1 MHACCSFV
9 RKEKI
14 ACTSAYPAGLFIE
27 KSLLPS
33 FYSFFC
39 VNQSVRLSSFAHM
52 ENQHDT
58 NSYPSATSHPMQL
71 ATSLLNEGDTKPV
84 DCAPKDGEKVKPL
97 TSVPS
102 GKDEMKPAA
111 MPCLECHQVAGTMK
125 DPVINWLTNMGTY
138 VCSGCGETR
147 VLFEPPS
154 NESSPSNSEN
164 KCSDDEEHGSDS
176 DAIH

>member
-1 MHACCSFV
+1 MHILQGF
-9 RKEKI
+9 R
-14 ACTSAYPAGLFIE
+14 FIE
-27 KSLLPS
+27 KNLLPS

-39 VNQSVRLSSFAHM
+39 VNQSVRLSLFAHM
-52 ENQHDT
+52 ENQHDL

-84 DCAPKDGEKVKPL
+84 DCAPMDGEKVKPL

-154 NESSPSNSEN
+154 LEMATRKERWRAG
-164 KCSDDEEHGSDS
+164 DRDGDRERE
-176 DAIH
+176 

>member
-1 MHACCSFV
+1 MNQSG
-9 RKEKI
+9 R
-14 ACTSAYPAGLFIE
+14 L
-27 KSLLPS
+27 SLLI
-33 FYSFFC
+33 
-39 VNQSVRLSSFAHM
+39 HM

-58 NSYPSATSHPMQL
+58 NSYPSATSHPMQPATFMEPSTL
-71 ATSLLNEGDTKPV
+71 RPMHPATSLLDEEDTKPA
-84 DCAPKDGEKVKPL
+84 DCVPMDGEKVKPL
-97 TSVPS
+97 

-147 VLFEPPS
+147 VLFEPLS
-154 NESSPSNSEN
+154 NESSPSSSEN

-176 DAIH
+176 DAGFKIREFVKMKYTSADM